1 MGWRVSWYRADKNE
15 PITIKHCNE
24 NGEKYCDFKINGECV
39 SSNNGTDFWLDL
51 KSNNEEFKK
60 EIKCL
65 VEHNDI
71 DLYSITKKGFK
82 MIILEYRKR
91 IIEYMTQYLKE
102 FEECDFTDE
111 KKSWLG
117 SELVLEF
124 KSELLEWKSCYKERP
139 EDEEY
144 KYFNIKFCDD
154 KSKFGISSSWKY
166 KYAIFDMLE
175 VYKYFDWENDTMV
188 VYGG

>member
-1 MGWRVSWYRADKNE
+1 MGWRVNWYRADKDE
-15 PITIKHCNE
+15 PVKFKICNK
-24 NGEKYCDFKINGECV
+24 NGHSDVDWEINGECISY
-39 SSNNGTDFWLDL
+39 SSGTEFWLDL
-51 KSNNEEFKK
+51 KNNNEEFQK

-65 VEHNDI
+65 LQDDDI

-91 IIEYMTQYLKE
+91 IIDYMTQYLKE

-124 KSELLEWKSCYKERP
+124 KSELQEWESCYKERT

-154 KSKFGISSSWKY
+154 KTKFGISSSWKY

-175 VYKYFDWENDTMV
+175 IYKYFDWNNNTMV

>member
-1 MGWRVSWYRADKNE
+1 MGWRVSWYRADKDE
-15 PITIKHCNE
+15 PVKFTNYNK
-24 NGEKYCDFKINGECV
+24 NGHYYVDWEINGECV
-39 SSNNGTDFWLDL
+39 SNNSGTEFWVDL
-51 KSNNEEFKK
+51 KNNNEEFQK

-65 VEHNDI
+65 LQNDDI

-91 IIEYMTQYLKE
+91 IIDYMTQYLKE

-124 KSELLEWKSCYKERP
+124 KSELREWESCYKERT

-154 KSKFGISSSWKY
+154 KTKFGISSSWKY

-175 VYKYFDWENDTMV
+175 IYKYFDWNNNTMV
-188 VYGG
+188 VCGG